1 LVVKGAENH
10 ILKAYLEGVT
20 EGRECA
26 NDYSVTLVNQRHHRY
41 VIYIAY
47 FFLQFY
53 FSNSVFL
60 FSRELFPQLIASF
73 QKIILLSSVGFEE
86 YVVGEENSFFSFQEL
101 HDLIKMQKIGI
112 SSVPAL
118 WVWVPREAKNR
129 YQFSAHSVGMSTES
143 LRRTPGGPCL
153 LNAKSGGVVDIF
165 DFFSWTLAFFPRLF
179 FKSY

>member
-129 YQFSAHSVGMSTES
+129 YQFSAHSVGMSTVYPFQCAPHEHKYRICIS
-143 LRRTPGGPCL
+143 EWG
-153 LNAKSGGVVDIF
+153 IF
-165 DFFSWTLAFFPRLF
+165 SKFFWMSMVPYIH
-179 FKSY
+179 K